1 MHKKYLQY
9 VVHVMFFLYFCS
21 VKRNVVILILS
32 CFLLAALSGCQ
43 NLSSEA
49 KSLQRTLHQQQRYA
63 DELVL
68 HLSQAIETNN
78 FESIQLYANNDENV
92 LCYIYKGR
100 QLVFWS
106 NSWLSASDRSIRQI
120 YNQWHFVQW
129 DNAQGVCYRTQVGEF
144 QIVVAIPV
152 KYDYSVTNSLLH
164 NYFITPFRGK
174 EDRRLTFHKGGDNSV
189 PLFSYDGQY
198 LFSLVNTSKE
208 PERKRNTEIIENFSY
223 QAILAVD
230 QQEQAA
236 AKDKLRMYYVIT
248 GATIGML
255 FFIAIFSLIKYRGFR
270 RMRLGGK
277 FQLVLTPLVLV
288 ILLSI
293 FLLSVEYIGRL
304 FVETQQLRLSKKAK
318 YVQMALQNMY
328 FWDMNLSPANTMAL
342 NIDLRDMSFVYETD
356 IHVYDINGRLIGS
369 SAPQLFDMGLLSRYL
384 APEPFFSGSATRV
397 QYEQMGNVRYL
408 SAYAEFVNGNYTKIG
423 YIALPSFISQ
433 GEMTAHVE
441 NFMVRLL
448 PLYILLLLVSI
459 LIVWG
464 ISHAITSSLGVVS
477 EQLKNYQLGEQ
488 RQHIDYVFSDEVG
501 EIVTQY
507 NQMMDALAESTER
520 LARTERE
527 MAWRTMARQVAH
539 EINNPLTPMK
549 LTLQQLQ
556 RTKGTD
562 RFDMYF
568 DRSTQLLID
577 QIDNLSHIA
586 RSFSS
591 FAKMPEVNPTNV
603 DVAAKL
609 HAFIMLMRNNL
620 SEIPIRY
627 VGPEKDVIAIADADQ
642 ITQVFTNIVRNA
654 FQAMEGR
661 SNSDIIIIL
670 KNANKQTVEA
680 EGLNPKKQWIKISFS
695 DNGPGIPED
704 MQAKVFVPN
713 FTTKNTGAGLG
724 MPISKNIVE
733 GSGGKITFQTSE
745 KGTTFFVYLQ
755 KK

>member
-342 NIDLRDMSFVYETD
+342 NIDLRDMVDDSD
-356 IHVYDINGRLIGS
+356 WDGG
-369 SAPQLFDMGLLSRYL
+369 
-384 APEPFFSGSATRV
+384 
-397 QYEQMGNVRYL
+397 
-408 SAYAEFVNGNYTKIG
+408 
-423 YIALPSFISQ
+423 
-433 GEMTAHVE
+433 
-441 NFMVRLL
+441 
-448 PLYILLLLVSI
+448 IL
-459 LIVWG
+459 
-464 ISHAITSSLGVVS
+464 
-477 EQLKNYQLGEQ
+477 
-488 RQHIDYVFSDEVG
+488 
-501 EIVTQY
+501 
-507 NQMMDALAESTER
+507 M
-520 LARTERE
+520 
-527 MAWRTMARQVAH
+527 
-539 EINNPLTPMK
+539 
-549 LTLQQLQ
+549 
-556 RTKGTD
+556 
-562 RFDMYF
+562 
-568 DRSTQLLID
+568 
-577 QIDNLSHIA
+577 
-586 RSFSS
+586 
-591 FAKMPEVNPTNV
+591 
-603 DVAAKL
+603 
-609 HAFIMLMRNNL
+609 
-620 SEIPIRY
+620 
-627 VGPEKDVIAIADADQ
+627 
-642 ITQVFTNIVRNA
+642 FTI
-654 FQAMEGR
+654 
-661 SNSDIIIIL
+661 
-670 KNANKQTVEA
+670 
-680 EGLNPKKQWIKISFS
+680 
-695 DNGPGIPED
+695 
-704 MQAKVFVPN
+704 
-713 FTTKNTGAGLG
+713 
-724 MPISKNIVE
+724 
-733 GSGGKITFQTSE
+733 
-745 KGTTFFVYLQ
+745 
-755 KK
+755 